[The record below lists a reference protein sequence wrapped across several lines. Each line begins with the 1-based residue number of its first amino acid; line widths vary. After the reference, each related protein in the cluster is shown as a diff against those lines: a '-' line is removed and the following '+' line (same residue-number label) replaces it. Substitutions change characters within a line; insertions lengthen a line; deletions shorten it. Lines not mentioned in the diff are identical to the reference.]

1 MLKPKTIIHL
11 TNGQAARIVSL
22 LGQGGQGEVYIA
34 EVNGRQ
40 MALKWYTH
48 PDYIKNNAFYHNLET
63 NIRMGKPSDIFLW
76 PEMLTLP
83 EYGSFGYLMPLRP
96 KRFVDFSQFLL
107 AKVRFD
113 SFDALFHA
121 AIQICEAFRSLH
133 IKGLSYQDLNDG
145 NFFIDPKTGDVLVC
159 DNDNV
164 IFSGANLG
172 IAGKTRYM
180 APEVVAGQHPDTY
193 SDRFSLTIILF
204 LLLYGNYPFE
214 GEKVLAQ
221 PCMRESDE
229 RRFFGSDMIFI
240 YDPNDT
246 SNRPV
251 TGLHNNVIRRWE
263 ALPQCLREQFVV
275 EFSRDKLY
283 TNPQLRLIEAEWV
296 RLLQSAQTLLIIC
309 PHCRE
314 QVFVQKPS
322 DERCG
327 ACGRV
332 IQVKA
337 KLTMEGR
344 TLPLIA
350 GNHYELLEGIC
361 FDAVLSS
368 TDNFLWLRN
377 TSKLTWQI
385 TTTKGEQRTL
395 APKALMPAKQGI
407 QIQFNPKIT
416 AIIH

>member
-1 MLKPKTIIHL
+1 
-11 TNGQAARIVSL
+11 
-22 LGQGGQGEVYIA
+22 
-34 EVNGRQ
+34 
-40 MALKWYTH
+40 
-48 PDYIKNNAFYHNLET
+48 
-63 NIRMGKPSDIFLW
+63 
-76 PEMLTLP
+76 
-83 EYGSFGYLMPLRP
+83 
-96 KRFVDFSQFLL
+96 
-107 AKVRFD
+107 
-113 SFDALFHA
+113 
-121 AIQICEAFRSLH
+121 
-133 IKGLSYQDLNDG
+133 
-145 NFFIDPKTGDVLVC
+145 
-159 DNDNV
+159 
-164 IFSGANLG
+164 
-172 IAGKTRYM
+172 
-180 APEVVAGQHPDTY
+180 
-193 SDRFSLTIILF
+193 
-204 LLLYGNYPFE
+204 
-214 GEKVLAQ
+214 
-221 PCMRESDE
+221 MRESDE

-385 TTTKGEQRTL
+385 TTTKGEQRSL
-395 APKALMPAKQGI
+395 APQALMPAKQGI